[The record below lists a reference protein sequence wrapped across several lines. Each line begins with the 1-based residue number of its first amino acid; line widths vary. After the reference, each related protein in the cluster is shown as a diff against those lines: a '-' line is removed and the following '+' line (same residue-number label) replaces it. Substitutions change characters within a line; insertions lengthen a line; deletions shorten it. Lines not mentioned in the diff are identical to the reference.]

1 MEPITWQTAE
11 YAHKD
16 RSVDWFWAIG
26 LISIAGCVAAILF
39 KNYLFGIL
47 ILLSGVCLALLAKT
61 KPNMVDIAL
70 SEESITIAGDV
81 YPFKK
86 ILEFNIVREKNTDV
100 LLILTDR
107 KVFPLLHVDLDPQ
120 TRNDVEIEIAKHVKR
135 NDELF
140 MSHDNKILEAIGF

>member
-11 YAHKD
+11 YAHRD
-16 RSVDWFWAIG
+16 RSIDWFWAIG

-47 ILLSGVCLALLAKT
+47 ILLSGICLALLAKT
-61 KPNMVDIAL
+61 KPGMVDITL
-70 SEESITIAGDV
+70 STESINIAGDV

-86 ILEFNIVREKNTDV
+86 ILEFNIVREKNIDILV
-100 LLILTDR
+100 ILTDR
-107 KVFPLLHVDLDPQ
+107 KVFPLLHVDIDPRY
-120 TRNDVEIEIAKHVKR
+120 RNDIEIEIAKHVKR

-140 MSHDNKILEAIGF
+140 VPHDSKILEAIGF

>member
-1 MEPITWQTAE
+1 MESITWQTAE
-11 YAHKD
+11 YTHKD

-61 KPNMVDIAL
+61 KPNMIDITL
-70 SEESITIAGDV
+70 SAESINIAGDV

-86 ILEFNIVREKNTDV
+86 ILEFNIVREKNIDI
-100 LLILTDR
+100 LLLLTDR
-107 KVFPLLHVDLDPQ
+107 KVFPLLHIDLDPRY
-120 TRNDVEIEIAKHVKR
+120 RNDIEIEIAKHVKR
-135 NDELF
+135 NDELELPND
-140 MSHDNKILEAIGF
+140 HRILDALGF